1 MKELYIK
8 FQDCYGINLL
18 EHCFDF
24 SEKNAS
30 LIYAPNGTMKTSF
43 TKTFHQVSLGK
54 KPLDQLTG
62 KNGSYDIKVNGN
74 NILSKNILVINSYED
89 KITENMSKLLV
100 KDDLKKEYE
109 ELMEEINITYFE
121 FIKKLISKFGGSK
134 LSLEKEFFNFWKVQ
148 LNVSKILDIFDSY
161 KKINF
166 PYEFDFKYSE
176 LFNQKTLTILKN
188 SNFKELIKEYID
200 IYDSL
205 LQNSKLFEKDKINH
219 NNFDEIINT
228 LKNQNFFLIKN
239 KVVLANNITV
249 SSLEEFKEVL
259 ENEKKA
265 ILKNDELQTKFQ
277 KIEALLT
284 NQESKK
290 LREILDQN
298 RDFILELENIEN
310 FQKKIWLSYFFHL
323 TKELNLLKE
332 IYMKNQQAISE
343 IIKKASQEKTEWEKV
358 IELYNQRFKMPF
370 KIKIANK
377 SNSLLGI
384 QEPQIEFEY
393 NGYIISEDKLKKDIL
408 STGEKRALYL
418 LEVLYKIEIL
428 KLEGHKKIIILDD
441 IADSFDYKNKYA
453 IIEYLNDLIKEQDR
467 FKLIILTHNFDF
479 YRTIATRLDLKK
491 NSFMTLK
498 NEEKIILEQGQYFEN
513 IFKVWKKNV
522 LSNQKITLVVIPF
535 MRNLIEYSRGNKD
548 KDYIFLTN
556 LLHYNKNETEKI
568 TISELREVY
577 NNGWFQNKNTIT
589 TNETTVIDALLLE
602 SDTIVQDKNENINL
616 DNKIVLSMSI
626 RYLSEKYMLEE
637 ILKYKTDYKPAG
649 YNQTKDLLN
658 NYKEINKNYLEIFE
672 AVNLMTAENIHIN
685 SFMYEPL
692 IDMSSNHL
700 KELYIKI
707 KNIK

>member
-1 MKELYIK
+1 MKELYVK
-8 FQDCYGINLL
+8 LQNCYGINLL
-18 EHCFDF
+18 EHYFDF

-43 TKTFHQVSLGK
+43 TKTFKQVSLEK
-54 KPLDQLTG
+54 DPLDQLTG
-62 KNGSYDIKVNGN
+62 KNGIFDIKVNRN
-74 NILSKNILVINSYED
+74 NILSKDILVITSYED
-89 KITENMSKLLV
+89 KIAENISKLLV

-109 ELMEEINITYFE
+109 ELMEEINLRYSNFL
-121 FIKKLISKFGGSK
+121 KKFISKFGGSK
-134 LSLEKEFFNFWKVQ
+134 SSLEKEFFNFWKVQ
-148 LNVSKILDIFDSY
+148 LNVTKILDIFDSY
-161 KKINF
+161 KEINF
-166 PYEFDFKYSE
+166 PFEFGFKYSE
-176 LFNQKTLTILKN
+176 LFNQNTLTILRN
-188 SNFKELIKEYID
+188 ANFKELIKEYID

-219 NNFDEIINT
+219 NNFDEIIST

-239 KVVLANNITV
+239 KIILANNITITN
-249 SSLEEFKEVL
+249 LEEFKEVL

-265 ILKNDELQTKFQ
+265 ILKNDELQIKFQ
-277 KIEALLT
+277 KIEALLK
-284 NQESKK
+284 NKESKI
-290 LREILDQN
+290 LREILDKN
-298 RDFILELENIEN
+298 RDFLLELENVEK
-310 FQKKIWLSYFFHL
+310 FQKKIWLTYFFHL
-323 TKELNLLKE
+323 TNELNLLKE
-332 IYMKNQQAISE
+332 IYIKNQQSISK

-393 NGYIISEDKLKKDIL
+393 NGYIIPEDRLKKDIL

-418 LEVLYKIEIL
+418 LEVFYKIEIL
-428 KLEGHKKIIILDD
+428 KLEKHKKIIILDD

-453 IIEYLNDLIKEQDR
+453 IIEYLNDLIKEQDQ

-513 IFKVWKKNV
+513 VFKTWKKNV

-556 LLHYNKNETEKI
+556 LLHYNENETEKI

-577 NNGWFQNKNTIT
+577 NNGWFQNENTIT
-589 TNETTVIDALLLE
+589 ASETTVIGALLLE
-602 SDTIVQDKNENINL
+602 SDIIIKDKNENINL

-637 ILKYKTDYKPAG
+637 ILKHKPDYKPAG

-700 KELYIKI
+700 KELYIKV

>member
-1 MKELYIK
+1 
-8 FQDCYGINLL
+8 
-18 EHCFDF
+18 
-24 SEKNAS
+24 
-30 LIYAPNGTMKTSF
+30 
-43 TKTFHQVSLGK
+43 
-54 KPLDQLTG
+54 
-62 KNGSYDIKVNGN
+62 
-74 NILSKNILVINSYED
+74 
-89 KITENMSKLLV
+89 
-100 KDDLKKEYE
+100 
-109 ELMEEINITYFE
+109 NIT
-121 FIKKLISKFGGSK
+121 
-134 LSLEKEFFNFWKVQ
+134 
-148 LNVSKILDIFDSY
+148 
-161 KKINF
+161 IN
-166 PYEFDFKYSE
+166 
-176 LFNQKTLTILKN
+176 N
-188 SNFKELIKEYID
+188 
-200 IYDSL
+200 
-205 LQNSKLFEKDKINH
+205 
-219 NNFDEIINT
+219 
-228 LKNQNFFLIKN
+228 
-239 KVVLANNITV
+239 
-249 SSLEEFKEVL
+249 LEEFKEVL

-265 ILKNDELQTKFQ
+265 ILKNDDLQTKFQ
-277 KIEALLT
+277 KIEVLLT
-284 NQESKK
+284 NQESKR
-290 LREILDQN
+290 LREILDKN
-298 RDFILELENIEN
+298 RDFLLELENIEN
-310 FQKKIWLSYFFHL
+310 FQKKIWLTYFFHL
-323 TKELNLLKE
+323 TNELNLLKE
-332 IYMKNQQAISE
+332 IYKKNQQSISE

-393 NGYIISEDKLKKDIL
+393 NGYIIPEDRLKKDIL

-418 LEVLYKIEIL
+418 LEVLYKIELL
-428 KLEGHKKIIILDD
+428 KLERHKKIIILDD

-453 IIEYLNDLIKEQDR
+453 IIEYLNDLIKEQDQ

-513 IFKVWKKNV
+513 IFKIWKKDV

-548 KDYIFLTN
+548 KDYVFLTN

-589 TNETTVIDALLLE
+589 TSDTTVIGALLLE

-637 ILKYKTDYKPAG
+637 ILKYKPDYKSAG

-658 NYKEINKNYLEIFE
+658 NYKEINKNYLEVFE

-700 KELYIKI
+700 KELYIKV
-707 KNIK
+707 KNIKQNLEK

>member
-1 MKELYIK
+1 MNKLSVEL
-8 FQDCYGINLL
+8 DNCYGIKYFKH
-18 EHCFDF
+18 EFDF
-24 SEKNAS
+24 SNKNAC

-43 TKTFHQVSLGK
+43 TKTFNQISLEK

-62 KNGSYDIKVNGN
+62 KNGIFDIKVDGN
-74 NILSKNILVINSYED
+74 NISSKNILVITSYED
-89 KITENMSKLLV
+89 KITENISKLLV

-109 ELMEEINITYFE
+109 ELMEEINLAYSNFT
-121 FIKKLISKFGGSK
+121 KKLILKFGGSK
-134 LSLEKEFFNFWKVQ
+134 HSLEKEFLNFWKVQ
-148 LNVSKILDIFDSY
+148 LNATNIIDIFDTY
-161 KKINF
+161 KEINF

-188 SNFKELIKEYID
+188 NSFKELIKEYID

-205 LQNSKLFEKDKINH
+205 LQNSELFEKGKINH
-219 NNFDEIINT
+219 NNFDEIIST
-228 LKNQNFFLIKN
+228 LKKQNFFLIKN
-239 KVVLANNITV
+239 KIILANNITV
-249 SSLEEFKEVL
+249 NNLEEFKEVL
-259 ENEKKA
+259 ENEKKS
-265 ILKNDELQTKFQ
+265 ILKNDDLQSKFQ

-284 NQESKK
+284 NQETKK
-290 LREILDQN
+290 LREILDKN
-298 RDFILELENIEN
+298 RDFLLELENIEN
-310 FQKKIWLSYFFHL
+310 FQKKVWLTYFFNL
-323 TKELNLLKE
+323 ANELNLLKE
-332 IYMKNQQAISE
+332 IYKKNQESISG

-377 SNSLLGI
+377 SNSLLGV

-393 NGYIISEDKLKKDIL
+393 NGYIIPEDRLKKDIL

-428 KLEGHKKIIILDD
+428 KLEGNKKIIVLDD

-453 IIEYLNDLIKEQDR
+453 IIEYLNDLIKESNQ

-498 NEEKIILEQGQYFEN
+498 TEEKIILEQGQYFDN
-513 IFKVWKKNV
+513 IFKKWKEKV
-522 LSNQKITLVVIPF
+522 LFDQKITLVVIPF
-535 MRNLIEYSRGNKD
+535 MRNLIQYSKGNKD
-548 KDYIFLTN
+548 KDYIFLTK
-556 LLHYNKNETEKI
+556 LLHYSKNETEKI
-568 TISELREVY
+568 TISELRKVY
-577 NNGWFQNKNTIT
+577 NNGWFQNENIIKES
-589 TNETTVIDALLLE
+589 ETTVIGALLLE
-602 SDTIVQDKNENINL
+602 SDIIVQNNNENINL

-637 ILKYKTDYKPAG
+637 ILKHKPDYKPAG

-700 KELYIKI
+700 KELYIQI